1 MREKG
6 FFCLKIG
13 LTLGSLL
20 VAIIAKSNIDWNNL
34 KNNYIDPILA
44 KEMFYDLAIGI
55 FSAMVLVWF
64 IDEINERISK
74 RKSQEKEKAE
84 IKRFDKVLQ
93 CYIDQYTTFFYCVA
107 TPLES
112 RDFRAVAM
120 PKKFTLKDM
129 RDLHRTSLLVNQ
141 KITRGSVESF
151 LQIELDL
158 RREIISIIERYDFN
172 YYPKFISIFLNFVQ
186 ASLEYDCR
194 SAILAPAALNL
205 GDKSW
210 EDSVRELL
218 DNKADEYY
226 NRIKQGEELGGTI
239 VHPYMFLYD
248 MMNAERNLIEE
259 YQEEIKKL
267 G

>member
-1 MREKG
+1 MREKD
-6 FFCLKIG
+6 FFRLKIG

-20 VAIIAKSNIDWNNL
+20 VAIITKSNIDWNNL
-34 KNNYIDPILA
+34 KNNYIDPMLA
-44 KEMFYDLAIGI
+44 KEMFYDLTIGV

-74 RKSQEKEKAE
+74 RKSREKEKAE
-84 IKRFDKVLQ
+84 IKRLDKVLK
-93 CYIDQYTTFFYCVA
+93 CYIDQYITFFYCVA

-112 RDFRAVAM
+112 RNFRAVAM
-120 PKKFTLKDM
+120 PKNFTLKDM
-129 RDLHRTSLLVNQ
+129 RDLHQTSFLINQ
-141 KITRGSVESF
+141 KITRGSVDSF

-172 YYPKFISIFLNFVQ
+172 YYPKFIDIFLNFVQ
-186 ASLEYDCR
+186 TSLEYDCR
-194 SAILAPAALNL
+194 SAILDPALLNL
-205 GDKSW
+205 GNKSW
-210 EDSVRELL
+210 EDTVRELL

-226 NRIKQGEELGGTI
+226 NRIKQGEELCRNI
-239 VHPYMFLYD
+239 VHPYMLLYD
-248 MMNAERNLIEE
+248 MMNTERNLIEE